1 MELNNG
7 KSTNRGWITNDSE
20 TGEIVSG
27 GTTSNIA
34 VITGSYLPGQRETK
48 TYIWFADSANYT
60 FDENTGVLHLKSGFF
75 NGNTWQYFD
84 SFGNVTWTTNQAEGD
99 EYIESASKV
108 KSITAAPGV
117 KFTGDCSTMFCNFFN
132 CTSIDLSEVR
142 TPNVTNLRGMFE
154 HCRSLTNIDVSNF
167 DTSNVEIIRNMF
179 NGCESL
185 SELDLSSISTESVKD
200 EVISGENLPKLGG
213 VFKDCTQLRKL
224 TISDKFNWGI
234 QEKMN
239 LNNGGVDGWRISPSD
254 DAERVSGDGTYAVME
269 QPSDETTYKWIEYAT
284 VTWKN
289 WDNSTLRTEDYK
301 LETTVHPTYKGATPV
316 KTTSDGKSY
325 VFIGWTDGE
334 TEYGLNAELPLVTN
348 DVTYTAVFSE
358 TPKKFFAA
366 HSISLDGD
374 IGVNFYIDVTVAGI
388 TPEDIISGD
397 STLTLNF
404 SWDTDPAPV
413 TDVSKDNFTLSKSN
427 ASRYYDE
434 DKGYFKIK
442 CNVAA
447 AEMACKIKADG
458 IVAGAKDYT
467 ESEIYSV
474 RDYGMTIINNPSK
487 YSETLVDLAKKLLD
501 YGAKAQ
507 KMFDIIPGDLANKD
521 VKGYTMTNVTVG
533 DMQAAISAEKENAG
547 KTASNMA
554 SGTSDFGL
562 KYCKSSDEYLTKST
576 LRHYY
581 LISDQGKYD
590 NVKAQFDESKLPYV
604 SIEYSDIAAAKLDKL
619 QAFTI
624 GAKTYYFSALNYAID
639 VLNDKYA
646 AYERSW
652 SSEKK
657 TNRRNLVMAMYW
669 YNQAANEYFK

>member
-1 MELNNG
+1 MF
-7 KSTNRGWITNDSE
+7 RGFSNCE
-20 TGEIVSG
+20 T
-27 GTTSNIA
+27 
-34 VITGSYLPGQRETK
+34 
-48 TYIWFADSANYT
+48 
-60 FDENTGVLHLKSGFF
+60 
-75 NGNTWQYFD
+75 
-84 SFGNVTWTTNQAEGD
+84 
-99 EYIESASKV
+99 
-108 KSITAAPGV
+108 
-117 KFTGDCSTMFCNFFN
+117 
-132 CTSIDLSEVR
+132 IDLSNVD
-142 TPNVTNLRGMFE
+142 TSNVTNMWCMFYN
-154 HCRSLTNIDVSNF
+154 CTNLTDVDVSKF
-167 DTSNVEIIRNMF
+167 DTSNVTAIRYMF
-179 NGCESL
+179 GNCGKL
-185 SELDLSSISTESVKD
+185 TELDLSSFDTGSVINGNMPETD
-200 EVISGENLPKLGG
+200 LDACGNVFGG
-213 VFKDCTQLRKL
+213 CSELRSL
-224 TISDKFNWGI
+224 TISDGFNLGI
-234 QEKMN
+234 QSKMA

-254 DAERVSGDGTYAVME
+254 YADRVSGDGIYAVME
-269 QPSDETTYKWIEYAT
+269 QPSDETTYKWIEYGT

-334 TEYGLNAELPLVTN
+334 TEYGLNTELPLVTN

-366 HSISLDGD
+366 HSIFLDGD
-374 IGVNFYIDVTVAGI
+374 IGVNFYIDVTAAGI
-388 TPEDIISGD
+388 TPQNILSGD

-404 SWDTDPAPV
+404 SWDTSPAPV

-507 KMFDIIPGDLANKD
+507 EVFKILPGDLANKD
-521 VKGYTMTNVTVG
+521 VSYTMTNVSAN
-533 DMQAAISAEKENAG
+533 DIQAAIEAEPANKG
-547 KTASNMA
+547 KTASDMA

-562 KYCKSSDEYLTKST
+562 RYASSTVVYLTKST

-581 LISDQGKYD
+581 YIDDQGKYD
-590 NVKAQFDESKLPYV
+590 NVKAKFNERKLPVAVY
-604 SIEYSDIAAAKLDKL
+604 IEYSDIAAADLDKL
-619 QAFTI
+619 QTFAIDSTH
-624 GAKTYYFSALNYAID
+624 TYYYSALNYAKD
-639 VLNDKYA
+639 VIGSN
-646 AYERSW
+646 
-652 SSEKK
+652 SSKDENKK
-657 TNRRNLVMAMYW
+657 LAMAMYW
-669 YNQAANEYFK
+669 YNQAANAYFK

>member
-1 MELNNG
+1 MF
-7 KSTNRGWITNDSE
+7 RGFSNCE
-20 TGEIVSG
+20 TIDLSNVD
-27 GTTSNIA
+27 TSN
-34 VITGSYLPGQRETK
+34 
-48 TYIWFADSANYT
+48 
-60 FDENTGVLHLKSGFF
+60 
-75 NGNTWQYFD
+75 
-84 SFGNVTWTTNQAEGD
+84 VTNM
-99 EYIESASKV
+99 Y
-108 KSITAAPGV
+108 
-117 KFTGDCSTMFCNFFN
+117 CMFFN
-132 CTSIDLSEVR
+132 CT
-142 TPNVTNLRGMFE
+142 NL
-154 HCRSLTNIDVSNF
+154 TDIDVSKF
-167 DTSNVEIIRNMF
+167 DTSNVTAIRYMF
-179 NGCESL
+179 GNCDKL
-185 SELDLSSISTESVKD
+185 TELDLSSFDTGSVID
-200 EVISGENLPKLGG
+200 GNMPETDLDACGNVFGG
-213 VFKDCTQLRKL
+213 CSELRSL
-224 TISDKFNWGI
+224 TISDGFNLGI
-234 QEKMN
+234 QSKMA

-254 DAERVSGDGTYAVME
+254 YADRVSGDGTYAVME

-284 VTWKN
+284 VTWNN
-289 WDNSTLRTEDYK
+289 WDNSTLDTEDYK
-301 LETTVHPTYKGATPV
+301 LETTINPTYKGETPN
-316 KTTSDGKSY
+316 KPDSAGKFY
-325 VFIGWTDGE
+325 TFAGWTDGE
-334 TEYGLNAELPLVTN
+334 TEYGLNDELPVVTN

-358 TPKKFFAA
+358 APKKFFAA

-388 TPEDIISGD
+388 MPEDIISGD

-507 KMFDIIPGDLANKD
+507 KMFNIIPNDLANKD
-521 VKGYTMTNVTVG
+521 VKDYTMTNVTAG

-547 KTASNMA
+547 KTASDMA

-669 YNQAANEYFK
+669 YNQAANKYFK